1 MRQRKREGGSMS
13 RRIMM
18 VLLTGTLA
26 LVVTAC
32 AEVREPSSGGG
43 GEQEGPI
50 QLAVVPKAV
59 GFDFWEQVEIGAQC
73 AAKEA
78 QGGEVEVQWDGVTAE
93 TDVSGQVDLL
103 TNFTTQGVDG
113 LVYAATDAKVL
124 YDVTEQ
130 ARSQGLTVV
139 NIDSGTDPQPK
150 QVPVA
155 ATDNVAAAEDAT
167 RLMAEELGPDGGEVA
182 FIPFQPGTATNDTR
196 AEGFKNV
203 LEEEPQLELV
213 AEQSSESNYN
223 TALEVTENIL
233 TANPGLDAIYAA
245 NEPGVLGAAEAV
257 RRVGKAGDIV
267 IVGWDTA
274 PDEIQAIE
282 DGVVTALVAQNPF
295 RMGYDGVN
303 LAVQGIRGNG
313 QLESI
318 DTGATLV
325 TQDNLDDPKV
335 ESILDPSC
343 GNKPPVTEQ

>member
-1 MRQRKREGGSMS
+1 MQKRVVM
-13 RRIMM
+13 I
-18 VLLTGTLA
+18 LLTGLLA
-26 LVVTAC
+26 LAGTAC

-43 GEQEGPI
+43 GEQSGPI
-50 QLAVVPKAV
+50 RLAVVPKAV
-59 GFDFWEQVEIGAQC
+59 GFDFWEQVRIGAQC
-73 AAKEA
+73 AANEA
-78 QGGEVEVQWDGVTAE
+78 SGGKVEVQWDGVTAE

-103 TNFTTQGVDG
+103 TNFVTQGVDG

-124 YDVTEQ
+124 YDVTKQ

-167 RLMAEELGPDGGEVA
+167 RLMVEELGPDGGDGA

-196 AEGFKNV
+196 TEGFKNV
-203 LEEEPQLELV
+203 LKEEPQLKLV
-213 AEQSSESNYN
+213 AEQSSESDYN
-223 TALEVTENIL
+223 KALEVTENIL

-257 RRVGKAGDIV
+257 RRAGKVGDIV

-274 PDEIQAIE
+274 PDEIKAVDE
-282 DGVVTALVAQNPF
+282 GVVTALVAQNPF

-303 LAVQGIRGNG
+303 LAVKGIRGEG
-313 QLESI
+313 QLKSI

-325 TQDNLDDPKV
+325 TKDNLDDPTVKA
-335 ESILDPSC
+335 ILDPSC
-343 GNKPPVTEQ
+343 GNKPPVTE

>member
-1 MRQRKREGGSMS
+1 MRN
-13 RRIMM
+13 RIMM
-18 VLLTGTLA
+18 VLFIGALA
-26 LVVTAC
+26 LILAAC

-43 GEQEGPI
+43 GEQQGPI
-50 QLAVVPKAV
+50 RLAVVPKAV
-59 GFDFWEQVEIGAQC
+59 GFDFWEQVRIGAQC
-73 AAKEA
+73 AAGEA
-78 QGGEVEVQWDGVTAE
+78 GGSKVEVQWDGVTAE
-93 TDVSGQVDLL
+93 TNVSGQVDLL

-139 NIDSGTDPQPK
+139 NIDSGTDPQPE

-167 RLMAEELGPDGGEVA
+167 RLLAEELGEEGGEVA
-182 FIPFQPGTATNDTR
+182 FLPFQPGTATNDTR
-196 AEGFKNV
+196 TEGFKNV

-213 AEQSSESNYN
+213 AEQSSESDYN

-257 RRVGKAGDIV
+257 RRTGKAGDIV

-274 PDEIQAIE
+274 PDEIQAVE

-303 LAVQGIRGNG
+303 LAIQDIRGSG
-313 QLESI
+313 QLEDI

-325 TQDNLDDPKV
+325 TQENLEDP
-335 ESILDPSC
+335 EIQSILDPNC
-343 GNKPPVTEQ
+343 GNKPPVTGQ